1 MSITV
6 AKSAGF
12 CFGVSRAVETVERE
26 VKAGKQ
32 VATLGPII
40 HNRHAVRHFED
51 VGVSVIQSPE
61 DAVPGST
68 VIIRSHGVSRAV
80 YQRLQNMG
88 VEVVDATCPFVKR
101 IHEIVS
107 REEKEGYIPVIIG
120 TRSHPEVEGIAG
132 WCSNCRICNRGLKM
146 KIFRRICP
154 FAWCRRQLPRKS
166 LGKKALILQKNSLLT

>member
-40 HNRHAVRHFED
+40 HNRHAVHHFEEMG
-51 VGVSVIQSPE
+51 VGVIQTPE
-61 DAVPGST
+61 DAIPGST
-68 VIIRSHGVSRAV
+68 VIIRSHGVSKAV
-80 YQRLQNMG
+80 YQRLNNAG

-101 IHEIVS
+101 IHDIVS
-107 REEKEGYIPVIIG
+107 RE
-120 TRSHPEVEGIAG
+120 
-132 WCSNCRICNRGLKM
+132 
-146 KIFRRICP
+146 
-154 FAWCRRQLPRKS
+154 
-166 LGKKALILQKNSLLT
+166 

>member
-26 VKAGKQ
+26 VQAGKK
-32 VATLGPII
+32 VFTLGPII

-51 VGVSVIQSPE
+51 MGVGVIQAPE
-61 DAVPGST
+61 EATPGST
-68 VIIRSHGVSRAV
+68 VIIRSHGVSQAV
-80 YQRLQNMG
+80 YQRLCEMG

-101 IHEIVS
+101 IHDIVS
-107 REEKEGYIPVIIG
+107 REEKEGYLPVIIG

-132 WCSNCRICNRGLKM
+132 W
-146 KIFRRICP
+146 
-154 FAWCRRQLPRKS
+154 
-166 LGKKALILQKNSLLT
+166 